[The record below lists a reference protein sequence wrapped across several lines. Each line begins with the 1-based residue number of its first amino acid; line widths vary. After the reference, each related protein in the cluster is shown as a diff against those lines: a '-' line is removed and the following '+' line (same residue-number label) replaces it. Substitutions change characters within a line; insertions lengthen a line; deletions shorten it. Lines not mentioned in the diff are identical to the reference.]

1 MDFPTKA
8 RMGEVVPD
16 LDDPDYA
23 RLAWRRFRR
32 ILGWMG
38 LLGVACGIGAL
49 VVLYLWL
56 GTLHLHMAIATFL
69 GMFGTVLMGG
79 ALMGL
84 VFLSSGTGHDET
96 VDRINQAYDPGR
108 EDESSN

>member
-1 MDFPTKA
+1 M
-8 RMGEVVPD
+8 PD

-23 RLAWRRFRR
+23 RLAWGRFRR
-32 ILGWMG
+32 ILGWMA
-38 LLGVACGIGAL
+38 LLALACAIGAL
-49 VVLYLWL
+49 AALYLWV

-84 VFLSSGTGHDET
+84 VFLSSGSGHDET
-96 VDRINQAYDPGR
+96 VDRINRAYDPGR
-108 EDESSN
+108 EDERSS

>member
-1 MDFPTKA
+1 MDFRAERT
-8 RMGEVVPD
+8 MCGTVPD

-23 RLAWRRFRR
+23 RLAWGRFRR
-32 ILGWMG
+32 ILGWMAV
-38 LLGVACGIGAL
+38 LALACAIGAL
-49 VVLYLWL
+49 LILYLWL

-84 VFLSSGTGHDET
+84 VFLSSGSGHDEH
-96 VDRINQAYDPGR
+96 VDRLNRTPDRDRRDA
-108 EDESSN
+108 SSS

>member
-1 MDFPTKA
+1 MDFPTKPP
-8 RMGEVVPD
+8 MWEVVPD

-23 RLAWRRFRR
+23 RLAWARFRR
-32 ILGWMG
+32 ILGWMA
-38 LLGVACGIGAL
+38 LLGVACGVGAL
-49 VVLYLWL
+49 VLFYLWL
-56 GTLHLHMAIATFL
+56 GPLHLHMAIATFL

-84 VFLSSGTGHDET
+84 VFLSSGSGHDET

-108 EDESSN
+108 EDEPSS

>member
-1 MDFPTKA
+1 MWKA
-8 RMGEVVPD
+8 VPD

-23 RLAWRRFRR
+23 RFAWARFRR
-32 ILGWMG
+32 ILGWMAV
-38 LLGVACGIGAL
+38 LALACALGAL
-49 VVLYLWL
+49 VVLYLWV
-56 GTLHLHMAIATFL
+56 GRMPLHMGIATFL

-84 VFLSSGTGHDET
+84 VFLSSGSGHDER

-108 EDESSN
+108 EDGPAS